1 MAFLEHRLVQISYF
15 LMCHPHDFCHTGDC
29 DCFQC
34 FFRARKHVCDCNS
47 NCRHPDAD
55 CSWGFFSTKVGSI
68 LSVRVVKCLPRR
80 AATTLGGS
88 FSGPFSSAA
97 SLVIFSPHFG
107 PISGALS
114 RGLLN
119 KIVCVALACTACVQM
134 CGWELARWLWT
145 TGPAERVGVSE

>member
-1 MAFLEHRLVQISYF
+1 MIFVIQVIATVSSV
-15 LMCHPHDFCHTGDC
+15 
-29 DCFQC
+29 

-114 RGLLN
+114 RGLLI
-119 KIVCVALACTACVQM
+119 KIKKRNVN
-134 CGWELARWLWT
+134 CGMLGAAPHQVYGKFGKRAR
-145 TGPAERVGVSE
+145 AAAA

>member
-1 MAFLEHRLVQISYF
+1 MIFVIQVIATVSSV
-15 LMCHPHDFCHTGDC
+15 
-29 DCFQC
+29 

-114 RGLLN
+114 RGLLIN
-119 KIVCVALACTACVQM
+119 KITKHQIFENFAHLTLLNRSFLTGVDCRSLNLPVQVCEPLQ
-134 CGWELARWLWT
+134 
-145 TGPAERVGVSE
+145 